1 MKICVLIKHVPD
13 KDSKIVIGADSKSID
28 NSNVTNVINESD
40 NYALEEALL
49 LKEKHGGEVVVCSL
63 GGKSANEIIK
73 TALAKGADRGIHL
86 IDNNNNYKDILTV
99 AKIITKQL
107 EEGGYDLILSGLQ
120 SDDSGN
126 CQLGLLIAELL
137 KTSHSSL
144 VMSTEMVNDNTI
156 KIKQELE
163 NGWFQW
169 TELSL
174 PASLTIQSG
183 INNPRYASLRGI
195 MMAKNKP
202 LENIEINLS
211 DYDSQLQLEK
221 LYIPSKTKETQYI
234 EGNADEMASEIL
246 NILTNEIKVL

>member
-1 MKICVLIKHVPD
+1 MRPSPLYSSTTSP
-13 KDSKIVIGADSKSID
+13 SID
-28 NSNVTNVINESD
+28 SSNVTNVINESD

-99 AKIITKQL
+99 AKIIAKQL

-183 INNPRYASLRGI
+183 INNPRYASLPVKYI
-195 MMAKNKP
+195 KIKLMKKND
-202 LENIEINLS
+202 IIANLRLKQQQHVPFS
-211 DYDSQLQLEK
+211 FFILV
-221 LYIPSKTKETQYI
+221 LYLSFKF
-234 EGNADEMASEIL
+234 
-246 NILTNEIKVL
+246 

>member
-1 MKICVLIKHVPD
+1 
-13 KDSKIVIGADSKSID
+13 
-28 NSNVTNVINESD
+28 
-40 NYALEEALL
+40 
-49 LKEKHGGEVVVCSL
+49 
-63 GGKSANEIIK
+63 
-73 TALAKGADRGIHL
+73 
-86 IDNNNNYKDILTV
+86 
-99 AKIITKQL
+99 
-107 EEGGYDLILSGLQ
+107 LQ

-137 KTSHSSL
+137 GTSHSSL
-144 VMSTEMVNDNTI
+144 VMSTEMVSDNII

-163 NGWFQW
+163 SGWFQW

-202 LENIEINLS
+202 LENIDVNMS
-211 DYDSQLQLEK
+211 DYETHLQLEK

-234 EGNADEMASEIL
+234 EGSTDEMASEIF